1 MGKMLKITLIH
12 SYIGRPEAQRRV
24 LRGMGL
30 GKVNR
35 SVVLNDT
42 PEIRGMIRRSITWWL
57 RWKLRGKG
65 NEFGNIEAAGRFAE
79 KEKEGRSRRRFGTR
93 RYGR

>member
-1 MGKMLKITLIH
+1 MGKQLKITQVK

-35 SVVLNDT
+35 TVLLNDT
-42 PEIRGMIRRSITWWL
+42 PEIRGMVRKVVHLVAAVEVEES
-57 RWKLRGKG
+57 GK
-65 NEFGNIEAAGRFAE
+65 
-79 KEKEGRSRRRFGTR
+79 
-93 RYGR
+93 

>member
-1 MGKMLKITLIH
+1 VGKQLKITLVK

-35 SVVLNDT
+35 TVLLNDT
-42 PEIRGMIRRSITWWL
+42 PEIRGMIRKVVHLVAAVEVEES
-57 RWKLRGKG
+57 GK
-65 NEFGNIEAAGRFAE
+65 
-79 KEKEGRSRRRFGTR
+79 
-93 RYGR
+93 